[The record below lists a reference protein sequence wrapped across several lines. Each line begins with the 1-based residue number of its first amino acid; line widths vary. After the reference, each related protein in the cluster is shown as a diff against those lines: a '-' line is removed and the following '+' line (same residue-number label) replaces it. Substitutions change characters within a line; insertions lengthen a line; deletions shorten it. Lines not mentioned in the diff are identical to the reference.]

1 MLIVVEHMFVLAYYA
16 SFLVF
21 LAHKYRRHL
30 GPVHLFELKALLDM
44 TVRAAVFVAVDLVMM
59 LDPVPGSTVCR
70 VTRVTEYASIL
81 CWLVFFNSDTDLARY
96 IQ

>member
-1 MLIVVEHMFVLAYYA
+1 MLIVVEHMFVLAYYG

-81 CWLVFFNSDTDLARY
+81 CWLAFFNSDTDLARY

>member
-96 IQ
+96 IR

>member
-1 MLIVVEHMFVLAYYA
+1 MLIVVEHIFVLAYYA